1 MKTKTVLIAGA
12 SSGSGKTTLTLGL
25 MAALKKMG
33 LDVCG
38 FKSGP
43 DYIDPSL
50 HKIVTGKPSIN
61 LDTWMMP
68 KEFLERSFQSRAAKA
83 DISVIE
89 GVMGIHD
96 GKQPDSSQGSTAELA
111 AWLKVPVVL
120 VVNAN
125 SIARTAAA
133 IVNGLVDF
141 DPKVNIIG
149 VVFNNVGSIK
159 HYEIL
164 EKAVNTYCSIPAL
177 GCIPKNND
185 IDIPSRHLG
194 LYMGEDGILDDSK
207 IKVLSDTVSK
217 NVDIDKILLLS
228 EMDIK
233 HKDLFLSSSD
243 ILSGHKTKRIAI
255 AKDKAFCFYYEDNFE
270 ILKHLGYEIVFFRP
284 TDDTKLPEDVD
295 AYYFGGGYPELYAKE
310 LSENKNMR
318 MAVAEQSKKG
328 AFIYGECGGLMYLGE
343 LLTTVDGKSYPM
355 CGCLPY
361 TTVMKSGLQSLG
373 YTEVKPLKD
382 FLFLKKDIPVRGH
395 CFHYS
400 QMISDDKNLM
410 ENIYT
415 GNPKDKAKGFRVRN
429 TLASYVHLHFSA
441 CMDS

>member
-1 MKTKTVLIAGA
+1 MKRKAVLIAGA

-25 MAALKKMG
+25 MAALKNMG

-50 HKIVTGKPSIN
+50 HKIVTGIPSVN

-68 KEFLERSFQSRAAKA
+68 KDYLERSFQSRAAKA

-96 GKQPDSSQGSTAELA
+96 GRQPDSSQGSTAELA
-111 AWLKVPVVL
+111 VWLKVPVVL
-120 VVNAN
+120 IVSAN
-125 SIARTAAA
+125 SMARTAAA

-149 VVFNNVGSIK
+149 VVFNNVGSLK

-164 EKAVNTYCSIPAL
+164 EKAVSTYCSVPAL

-194 LYMGEDGILDDSK
+194 LYMGEDGILDKDK

-217 NVDIDKILLLS
+217 NVDIEKILLLS

-233 HKDLFLSSSD
+233 HTDLFLSSSNN
-243 ILSGHKTKRIAI
+243 LSEHKPKRIAV
-255 AKDKAFCFYYEDNFE
+255 ARDKAFCFYYEDNFE
-270 ILKHLGYEIVFFRP
+270 ILKHLGYEIVFFSP
-284 TDDTKLPEDVD
+284 IDDNSLPEDVD
-295 AYYFGGGYPELYAKE
+295 AYYFGGGYPELYAKA
-310 LSENKNMR
+310 LSENEKMR
-318 MAVAEQSKKG
+318 KAVAEESMKG

-343 LLTTVDGKSYPM
+343 NLTTVDGQLYPM

-361 TTVMKSGLQSLG
+361 STVMKSGLQSLG
-373 YTEVKPLKD
+373 YTEVLPLKD
-382 FLFLKKDIPVRGH
+382 FLFLKSDNTIRGH

-400 QMISDDKNLM
+400 QMIDADKNRM
-410 ENIYT
+410 ENIYS
-415 GNPKDKAKGFRVRN
+415 GHPVEKAKGFRIRN
-429 TLASYVHLHFSA
+429 TLASYVHLHLS
-441 CMDS
+441 SLVKI

>member
-1 MKTKTVLIAGA
+1 MKTKAVLIAGA

-43 DYIDPSL
+43 DYIDSSL

-68 KEFLERSFQSRAAKA
+68 KDYLERSFQSRAAKA

-96 GKQPDSSQGSTAELA
+96 GRLPDSSQGSTAELA

-125 SIARTAAA
+125 SIARTVAA

-149 VVFNNVGSIK
+149 VVFNNVGSLK

-164 EKAVNTYCSIPAL
+164 GKAVSTYCSVPAL

-194 LYMGEDGILDDSK
+194 LYMGEDGILDNSK
-207 IKVLSDTVSK
+207 IKILADTVSK
-217 NVDIDKILLLS
+217 NVDIEKILLLS

-233 HKDLFLSSSD
+233 HTDLFLSSSD
-243 ILSGHKTKRIAI
+243 QLSEDKPKRIAI
-255 AKDKAFCFYYEDNFE
+255 ARDKAFCFYYEDNFE
-270 ILKHLGYEIVFFRP
+270 ILKHLGYEIVFFSP
-284 TDDTKLPEDVD
+284 IDDNSLPEDVD
-295 AYYFGGGYPELYAKE
+295 AYYFGGGYPELYAE
-310 LSENKNMR
+310 ALSKNESMR
-318 MAVAEQSKKG
+318 EAVAEQSQKG
-328 AFIYGECGGLMYLGE
+328 AFIYGECGGLMYLGDY
-343 LLTTVDGKSYPM
+343 LTTVEGQSYPM

-361 TTVMKSGLQSLG
+361 STIMKSGLQSLG
-373 YTEVKPLKD
+373 YTEVLPLKD
-382 FLFLKKDIPVRGH
+382 FLFLKQNTPVRGH

-400 QMISDDKNLM
+400 QMIRDDKNRM
-410 ENIYT
+410 EKFYS
-415 GNPKDKAKGFRVRN
+415 GHPADKAQGFRIRN
-429 TLASYVHLHFSA
+429 TLASYVHLHFS
-441 CMDS
+441 SLIKK

>member
-1 MKTKTVLIAGA
+1 MKTKAVLIAGA

-68 KEFLERSFQSRAAKA
+68 KEYLERSFQSRAAIA

-96 GKQPDSSQGSTAELA
+96 GRLPDSSQGSTAELA

-120 VVNAN
+120 IVNAN

-141 DPKVNIIG
+141 DPTVNIIG

-164 EKAVNTYCSIPAL
+164 EKAVSTYCSVPAL

-194 LYMGEDGILDDSK
+194 LYMGEDGILDNSK
-207 IKVLSDTVSK
+207 IKVLADTVSK

-233 HKDLFLSSSD
+233 HTDLFSSSSD
-243 ILSGHKTKRIAI
+243 NLSGHKPKRIAI
-255 AKDKAFCFYYEDNFE
+255 ARDKAFCFYYEDNFE
-270 ILKHLGYEIVFFRP
+270 ILKHLGYEIVFFSP
-284 TDDTKLPEDVD
+284 TDDTTLPEDVD
-295 AYYFGGGYPELYAKE
+295 AYYFGGGYPELYAKA
-310 LSENKNMR
+310 LSENKKMR
-318 MAVAEQSKKG
+318 KAISEQSLKG

-343 LLTTVDGKSYPM
+343 FLTTVDGQSYPM

-361 TTVMKSGLQSLG
+361 STAMKSGLQSLG
-373 YTEVKPLKD
+373 YTEVKPLKN
-382 FLFLKKDIPVRGH
+382 FLFLKQGIPIRGH

-400 QMISDDKNLM
+400 QMISNDKNLM

-415 GNPKDKAKGFRVRN
+415 GNPADKAQGYRLKN
-429 TLASYVHLHFSA
+429 TLASYVHLHFS
-441 CMDS
+441 SLIEI

>member
-1 MKTKTVLIAGA
+1 
-12 SSGSGKTTLTLGL
+12 

-68 KEFLERSFQSRAAKA
+68 IGYLERSFQSRAAKA

-96 GKQPDSSQGSTAELA
+96 GRQPDSSQGSTAELA
-111 AWLKVPVVL
+111 TWLKVPVVL

-194 LYMGEDGILDDSK
+194 LYMGEDGILDNSK
-207 IKVLSDTVSK
+207 IKILADTVSK
-217 NVDIDKILLLS
+217 NVDIEKILSLS
-228 EMDIK
+228 EMDID
-233 HKDLFLSSSD
+233 HTDLFLSSSD
-243 ILSGHKTKRIAI
+243 NISEHKSRRIAV
-255 AKDKAFCFYYEDNFE
+255 ARDKAFCFYYEDNFE
-270 ILKHLGYEIVFFRP
+270 ILKYLGYEIVFFSP
-284 TDDTKLPEDVD
+284 TDDNALPEDVD
-295 AYYFGGGYPELYAKE
+295 AYYFGGGYPELYAKA
-310 LSENKNMR
+310 LSENEKMR
-318 MAVAEQSKKG
+318 KAVAEQSKKG
-328 AFIYGECGGLMYLGE
+328 AFIYVECGGLMYLGE
-343 LLTTVDGKSYPM
+343 NLTTVDGQSYPM

-361 TTVMKSGLQSLG
+361 STVMKSGLQSLG

-382 FLFLKKDIPVRGH
+382 FLFLQKGTPVRGH

-415 GNPKDKAKGFRVRN
+415 GNPKEKAKGFRVRN

-441 CMDS
+441 SL